1 METKNQPKRP
11 FTVCSYML
19 SLQSQALPRNQKT
32 VSRTRQF
39 ERKVKIAGAIFLC
52 LQFVQVS
59 FLNVYN
65 LSLLSLLFS
74 HKFPPLFT
82 VTTP

>member
-19 SLQSQALPRNQKT
+19 SLQSQALPHNQKT

-39 ERKVKIAGAIFLC
+39 ERKVKIAGTIFFC